1 MNNVVGSE
9 IQTVGKPK
17 CGDLYLHVPTGDTY
31 IVSRVPHSSESV
43 LTSLIDGNV
52 WASDGLFEGHDD
64 EFEKLLPGTQLT
76 LTVKE

>member
-9 IQTVGKPK
+9 IRTTRKRKG
-17 CGDLYLHVPTGDTY
+17 GDLYLHVPTGVIY
-31 IVSRVPHSSESV
+31 IVSVTKHSTGLV
-43 LTSLIDGNV
+43 LTSLVDGLL
-52 WASDGLFEGHDD
+52 WAHDGLFEGHDD